1 MPGNVF
7 LTCPLAFSYI
17 YMLIISISLSS
28 VFLHLLFV
36 SSLSVSLQ
44 VPWDFLQLCPSTMK
58 NQQPQI
64 LM

>member
-1 MPGNVF
+1 MPGNVV
-7 LTCPLAFSYI
+7 LTCSLAFSYI

-36 SSLSVSLQ
+36 CPLSVSFQ
-44 VPWDFLQLCPSTMK
+44 VPWDFLQPCPSTLK
-58 NQQPQI
+58 HQQPQI